1 MSATT
6 TQHTNEKPTKAPK
19 AGHEW
24 KFVERP
30 VDWED
35 EYYSEEMKCEV
46 KHEYCWCGEPF
57 YGGDHEDGNHEG
69 VWQEVEKTEKP
80 EEEEDPDVVEVPV
93 FGVAASDLGKRKEQ
107 EEPEQ
112 PEQGKEVIDL
122 TSDSEDE
129 QPGDEKNKMT
139 LPMVMSYELDL
150 PKGKKARARFDRDVD
165 SLVARICRGR

>member
-46 KHEYCWCGEPF
+46 KHEYCWCGESF

-69 VWQEVEKTEKP
+69 VWQEVEKTDKS
-80 EEEEDPDVVEVPV
+80 EEQEDPDVVEVPV
-93 FGVAASDLGKRKEQ
+93 FGVAASDLGKRKAQ
-107 EEPEQ
+107 EEQKEDK
-112 PEQGKEVIDL
+112 GKEVIDL

-129 QPGDEKNKMT
+129 QPADEKHKMT

-165 SLVARICRGR
+165 ALVARICRGR

>member
-19 AGHEW
+19 DGYEW

-30 VDWED
+30 EDWDD
-35 EYYSEEMKCEV
+35 EYYSEEMQCEV
-46 KHEYCWCGEPF
+46 KHECCWCGELF
-57 YGGDHEDGNHEG
+57 YGGEHEDGNHGG

-80 EEEEDPDVVEVPV
+80 EEKEDVVEVPV
-93 FGVAASDLGKRKEQ
+93 FGVAASDLGKRKAREEQ
-107 EEPEQ
+107 KEDK
-112 PEQGKEVIDL
+112 GKEVIDL

-129 QPGDEKNKMT
+129 QSADEKNKMT

-150 PKGKKARARFDRDVD
+150 PQGKKARARFDRDVD
-165 SLVARICRGR
+165 ALVARICRGR

>member
-35 EYYSEEMKCEV
+35 EYYSEEMQTTV

-57 YGGDHEDGNHEG
+57 YGGDHEDGNHGG
-69 VWQEVEKTEKP
+69 VWQEVEKTEKS
-80 EEEEDPDVVEVPV
+80 EEKEDPDVVEVPV
-93 FGVAASDLGKRKEQ
+93 FGVAASDLGKRKVR

-112 PEQGKEVIDL
+112 SEQDKEVIDL

-129 QPGDEKNKMT
+129 QSDGKIR

-150 PKGKKARARFDRDVD
+150 PKGKKARAQFDRDVD
-165 SLVARICRGR
+165 ALVARICRGR